1 MDFNAEIILE
11 DVRVK
16 LSPLS
21 KQATKHLLQYSLNE
35 PETWT
40 YSLQQPN
47 SEVALETYIQTALQ
61 AKKEEKAYP
70 FIVTDKF
77 SFKPAQIA

>member
-40 YSLQQPN
+40 YSLQQPD
-47 SEVALETYIQTALQ
+47 VGGR
-61 AKKEEKAYP
+61 
-70 FIVTDKF
+70 
-77 SFKPAQIA
+77 

>member
-47 SEVALETYIQTALQ
+47 SEVALETYIQTA
-61 AKKEEKAYP
+61 
-70 FIVTDKF
+70 
-77 SFKPAQIA
+77 